1 MPVIPA
7 EQSVLQRFGMMDW
20 HGWLR
25 HREWTA
31 ARTDHRLLCVGDASN
46 VMIDRMKSSTE
57 TPQQPAKVRRP
68 GTRAVAS
75 LLPQVTAK
83 ALGKRGF
90 GQAGL
95 VTDWP
100 EIVGADVARW
110 VVPERL
116 SFPRGARTGAT
127 LQVRV
132 AGAAALEVQHAA
144 PSIVERINHYLGHA
158 AVARLAIR
166 QGPVPGPAQMVAR
179 KEAAGPTTPTQSA
192 WVDARLAKVP
202 DGDLKAALA
211 GLGRALARDHGVAD
225 EPDDGTRRPEIEA
238 SSRGA

>member
-1 MPVIPA
+1 
-7 EQSVLQRFGMMDW
+7 
-20 HGWLR
+20 
-25 HREWTA
+25 
-31 ARTDHRLLCVGDASN
+31 
-46 VMIDRMKSSTE
+46 MIDRTKSSTKRPE
-57 TPQQPAKVRRP
+57 QAGKVRRP

-95 VTDWP
+95 VTDWS

-166 QGPVPGPAQMVAR
+166 QGPVPGPAQIVAR
-179 KEAAGPTTPTQSA
+179 EDAAGPATPAQSA
-192 WVDARLAKVP
+192 WVDARLANVP
-202 DGDLKAALA
+202 EGDLRAALA
-211 GLGRALARDHGVAD
+211 GLGRALARDHGVAE
-225 EPDDGTRRPEIEA
+225 EPNSGARRREI
-238 SSRGA
+238 